1 MNAAL
6 DANCFIDSIN
16 HKVPTYKS
24 MQKILKAYDE
34 GLIALY
40 ISRHALSEL
49 EKKPDVAFDVAKRLP
64 VLPHWPIG
72 KWEDQIS
79 TWRELA
85 GTWKDAKRNDNIQ
98 NELDSLAKSGNDI
111 RDRGAYLDALL
122 ANMDAFITSD
132 KQLVGSAPAE
142 RIMNRFGLRVIT
154 PEALANE
161 IYST

>member
-16 HKVPTYKS
+16 HKVPTYEH
-24 MQKILKAYDE
+24 MQRILKAYDNS
-34 GLIALY
+34 LITLL
-40 ISRHALSEL
+40 ISRHTLSEL
-49 EKKPDVAFDVAKRLP
+49 EKKKDAALDLAIKLP

-72 KWEDQIS
+72 AWKDQIT
-79 TWRELA
+79 TWKELT
-85 GTWKDAKRNDNIQ
+85 GTWDDVKRNDDIQ
-98 NELDSLAKSGNDI
+98 KEIKSLAKSGNDI

-132 KQLVGSAPAE
+132 KQLVGSAPTE
-142 RIMNRFGLRVIT
+142 RIMNRFSLRVIT